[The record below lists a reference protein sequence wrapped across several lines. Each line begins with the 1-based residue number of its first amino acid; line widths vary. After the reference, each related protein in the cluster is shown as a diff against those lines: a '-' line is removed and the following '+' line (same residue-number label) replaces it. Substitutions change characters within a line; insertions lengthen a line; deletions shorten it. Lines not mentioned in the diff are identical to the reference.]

1 MFETTSRPYLAWQD
15 YGKMVNAAK
24 PKGLVVVSAHWE
36 DEAGGSGVTG
46 QPDSRLSVM
55 CRKLIETVNTDE
67 TNPLIYDFYNFPKH
81 F

>member
-1 MFETTSRPYLAWQD
+1 MFETTSKPYLAWQD

-36 DEAGGSGVTG
+36 DEAGGPGVTG
-46 QPDSRLSVM
+46 
-55 CRKLIETVNTDE
+55 KLNNMSWPQADGIVNVDE
-67 TNPLIYDFYNFPKH
+67 TNPLIFDFYNFPKH